1 MANCKPG
8 KRKCAECG
16 RCKTIKN
23 FSYRKTKCNL
33 CYRSSDAYRNQR
45 DRYLRSN
52 YGITADEYD
61 QLLEA
66 QGGGCAICGGQS
78 GGKHLAVDHD
88 HDTMKVRGLLC
99 KRHNSAIARWIRN
112 ANEAEGALRHLSHGA
127 SWVDEI
133 LGREVR
139 VPE

>member
-16 RCKTIKN
+16 RCKTTKN

-52 YGITADEYD
+52 YGLTVDEYD

-88 HDTMKVRGLLC
+88 HSTGEVRGLLC

-112 ANEAEGALRHLSHGA
+112 SSEALAAAALFSHGA
-127 SWVDEI
+127 DRVAEE
-133 LGREVR
+133 LGRRVT